1 MPVASV
7 FLFFSAAFSAGLAC
21 YAFSQR
27 RDAFSRYFIVLMAV
41 ATLYAFGY
49 GAELMATDLD
59 TMKRMLRI
67 QYLGIPFLSLAW
79 LGLAWSYLDSRG
91 LPRRVFA
98 GLLAAS
104 LAVFVIFQTNDWH
117 RLFYVD
123 LDYRVVE
130 GMAIAHA
137 RRGPLYWL
145 HIAYLNLAIGVGVV
159 LFFRA
164 WQQSMRIYHW
174 QSLCVV
180 VGSLF
185 PWSFHL
191 IYLTGYSPYQLD
203 LGPFGLAAAGLF
215 FTLASFWH
223 RIFDVL
229 PVARDLVFDNLSEGV
244 IVIDA
249 RGQVSD
255 FNPAA
260 ARFVPGLS
268 VSAIGRP
275 LDEADGGGEIA
286 DWLRD
291 QEGLPAGR
299 RAQQT
304 ELALVRG
311 GESLCLELRRSPM
324 VDRKGV
330 VQSHA
335 LLLLDVT
342 EKKRLIEQ
350 LHRQATVDVLTGI
363 ANRRHVSDLAQ
374 RAVQLARRNGETL
387 SVAVVDV
394 DDFKTIND
402 RFGHDAGDRVLREV
416 AQAFRRRLR
425 ATDIF
430 GRFGGDEFV
439 VVLPGSDAATAAA
452 VMSGLCQGAL
462 SHGSVTLSVGIAEL
476 SATHADFGEV
486 LRAADRALYQA
497 KRAGKGQ
504 VGQVGQAEPI
514 GQDAGAMPIA

>member
-21 YAFSQR
+21 YAFFQR
-27 RDAFSRYFIVLMAV
+27 RDAFSRYFIALMAI
-41 ATLYAFGY
+41 ATVYAFGY
-49 GAELMATDLD
+49 GAELMSTDLG

-67 QYLGIPFLSLAW
+67 QYLGIPFFSLAW

-104 LAVFVIFQTNDWH
+104 LAVFVIFQTNEWH
-117 RLFYVD
+117 HLFYID
-123 LDYRVVE
+123 LDYQVVE
-130 GMAIAHA
+130 GMAVAQA

-164 WQQSMRIYHW
+164 WKQSMRIYHW
-174 QSLCVV
+174 QALCVV
-180 VGSLF
+180 IGSLF

-191 IYLTGYSPYQLD
+191 LYLAGYSPYHID

-215 FTLASFWH
+215 FMLASFRH
-223 RIFDVL
+223 RILDIL

-249 RGQVSD
+249 RGHISD

-260 ARFVPGLS
+260 ARFVPGLC

-275 LDEADGGGEIA
+275 LDETAGGSEIA
-286 DWLRD
+286 DWLRN
-291 QEGLPAGR
+291 QEDG

-350 LHRQATVDVLTGI
+350 LHQQATVDVLTGI

-374 RAVQLARRNGETL
+374 RAVQLARRNGEPL
-387 SVAVVDV
+387 SVAIVDV

-402 RFGHDAGDRVLREV
+402 RFGHQAGDRVLREV

-452 VMSGLCQGAL
+452 VMNGLCQGAL
-462 SHGSVTLSVGIAEL
+462 SHGSVTLSVGVAEL
-476 SATHADFGEV
+476 SATHADFRDA

-504 VGQVGQAEPI
+504 VGQVGPI
-514 GQDAGAMPIA
+514 AQGAGAMPTD